1 MMSSEFIKS
10 VTESDFEYEVLAYSQ
25 NTPVIVDFWADWCKP
40 CKMLSP
46 ILEKLVDEAGGSF
59 RLAKVDADVNPNL
72 VLKYSIRSIPTVLAF
87 SQGNRISDFAGLQPE
102 SRVREFINQIL
113 PPSPAS
119 LLVQKGDSLLAM
131 GELERSRQAYDE
143 AIHITEDYPGALLG
157 LMKID
162 LLEGNAPAAR
172 ASLRVFPACKEY
184 NEAERL
190 LPLMKAMQDAV
201 SGSLP
206 NETDLDLA
214 FQNSIRLALRGN
226 ILACLDGLMDILRA
240 DKHFRRERGK
250 EVVLAILDLM
260 NQESEMTRNYRKE
273 LTNILF

>member
-1 MMSSEFIKS
+1 MSEHIKS

-25 NTPVIVDFWADWCKP
+25 NTPVIVDFWAEWCKP

-46 ILEKLVDEAGGSF
+46 ILEKLVDEASGAF

-72 VLKYSIRSIPTVLAF
+72 VLKYGIRSIPTVLAF
-87 SQGNRISDFAGLQPE
+87 SQGSRISDFAGLQPE
-102 SRVREFINQIL
+102 PRVREFIDQIL

-119 LLVQKGDSLLAM
+119 LMVQKGDSLLTM
-131 GELERSRQAYDE
+131 GDLEGSRQAYDE
-143 AIHITEDYPGALLG
+143 ALNITENTPGALLG
-157 LMKID
+157 LIKIN

-172 ASLRVFPACKEY
+172 TSLRVFPACKEY

-201 SGSLP
+201 SDSLP
-206 NETDLDLA
+206 DETDLDLA
-214 FQNSIRLALRGN
+214 FKTSMRLAVRGN
-226 ILACLDGLMDILRA
+226 MLASLDGLMDILRT

-250 EVVLAILDLM
+250 EVLLGILDLM
-260 NQESEMTRNYRKE
+260 DQESEMTRGYRKE

>member
-1 MMSSEFIKS
+1 MMSEHIKS

-25 NTPVIVDFWADWCKP
+25 NTPVIVDFWAEWCKP

-46 ILEKLVDEAGGSF
+46 ILEKLVGEAGGSF

-72 VLKYSIRSIPTVLAF
+72 VLKYSVRSIPTVLAF
-87 SQGNRISDFAGLQPE
+87 SQGSRISDFAGLQPE
-102 SRVREFINQIL
+102 PRVREFINQIL

-131 GELERSRQAYDE
+131 GDLEGAREAYDE
-143 AIHITEDYPGALLG
+143 ALKITEATPGALLG
-157 LMKID
+157 LIKIN

-201 SGSLP
+201 SGTLY

-214 FQNSIRLALRGN
+214 FENSMRLALRGN
-226 ILACLDGLMDILRA
+226 MLASVDGMMDILRA

-250 EVVLAILDLM
+250 EVVLAILDLLD
-260 NQESEMTRNYRKE
+260 QESELTRQYRKE

>member
-1 MMSSEFIKS
+1 MSEYIKS

-25 NTPVIVDFWADWCKP
+25 NTPVIVDFWAEWCKP
-40 CKMLSP
+40 CKLLSP
-46 ILEKLVDEAGGSF
+46 ILEKLVGEADGTF

-72 VLKYSIRSIPTVLAF
+72 VLKYSVRSIPTVLAF
-87 SQGNRISDFAGLQPE
+87 TQGNRIGEFAGLQPE
-102 SRVREFINQIL
+102 PRVRDFINQIL

-131 GELERSRQAYDE
+131 GDLKNSRQAYEE
-143 AIHITEDYPGALLG
+143 AINITPDTPGALLG
-157 LMKID
+157 LIKIN
-162 LLEGNAPAAR
+162 LREGNAPAAR

-206 NETDLDLA
+206 DETDQDLA
-214 FQNSIRLALRGN
+214 FQNSMRLAVRGN
-226 ILACLDGLMDILRA
+226 MLASLDGLMDILRT

-250 EVVLAILDLM
+250 EVVLGILDLLD
-260 NQESEMTRNYRKE
+260 QESDLTRDYRKE

>member
-1 MMSSEFIKS
+1 MSEYIKA

-25 NTPVIVDFWADWCKP
+25 NTPVIVDFWAEWCKP

-46 ILEKLVDEAGGSF
+46 LLEKLVDEANGAF

-72 VLKYSIRSIPTVLAF
+72 VLKYGVRSIPTVLAF
-87 SQGNRISDFAGLQPE
+87 SQGSRISEFAGLQPE
-102 SRVREFINQIL
+102 TRVREFINQIL
-113 PPSPAS
+113 PPSPAN

-131 GELERSRQAYDE
+131 GELEGSRQAYEE
-143 AIHITEDYPGALLG
+143 ALHITENTPGALLG
-157 LMKID
+157 LIKIN

-206 NETDLDLA
+206 AETDLDIA
-214 FQNSIRLALRGN
+214 FTNSMRLAVRGN
-226 ILACLDGLMDILRA
+226 MPASLDGMMDVLRA
-240 DKHFRRERGK
+240 NKHFRRERGK
-250 EVVLAILDLM
+250 EVVLGILDLM
-260 NQESEMTRNYRKE
+260 DQESDLTRDYRKE

>member
-1 MMSSEFIKS
+1 MSEYIKA

-25 NTPVIVDFWADWCKP
+25 NTPVIVDFWAEWCKP

-46 ILEKLVDEAGGSF
+46 LLEKLVDEANGAF

-72 VLKYSIRSIPTVLAF
+72 VLKYGVRSIPTVLAF
-87 SQGNRISDFAGLQPE
+87 SQGSRISEFAGLQPE
-102 SRVREFINQIL
+102 PRVREFINQIL

-131 GELERSRQAYDE
+131 GELEGSRQAYDE
-143 AIHITEDYPGALLG
+143 ALKITENTPGALLG
-157 LMKID
+157 LIKID

-201 SGSLP
+201 SDSLP
-206 NETDLDLA
+206 ADTDLDMA
-214 FQNSIRLALRGN
+214 FKNSMRLAVRGN
-226 ILACLDGLMDILRA
+226 LLASLDGLMDILRA

-250 EVVLAILDLM
+250 EVVLGILDLM
-260 NQESEMTRNYRKE
+260 DQESDLTRGYRKE

>member
-1 MMSSEFIKS
+1 MMSEHIKS

-25 NTPVIVDFWADWCKP
+25 NTPVIVDFWAEWCKP

-46 ILEKLVDEAGGSF
+46 ILEKLVGEASGSF

-72 VLKYSIRSIPTVLAF
+72 VLKYSVRSIPTVLAF
-87 SQGNRISDFAGLQPE
+87 SQGSRISDFAGLQPE
-102 SRVREFINQIL
+102 PRVREFINQIL

-131 GELERSRQAYDE
+131 GDLEGAREAYDE
-143 AIHITEDYPGALLG
+143 ALKITEATPGALLG
-157 LMKID
+157 LIKIN

-201 SGSLP
+201 SGTLYK
-206 NETDLDLA
+206 ETDLDLA
-214 FQNSIRLALRGN
+214 FENSMRLALRGN
-226 ILACLDGLMDILRA
+226 MLASVDGMMDILRA

-250 EVVLAILDLM
+250 EVVLAILDLLD
-260 NQESEMTRNYRKE
+260 QESELTRQYRKE

>member
-1 MMSSEFIKS
+1 MMSEYIKS

-25 NTPVIVDFWADWCKP
+25 NTPVIVDFWAEWCKP

-46 ILEKLVDEAGGSF
+46 ILEKLVDEADGSF

-72 VLKYSIRSIPTVLAF
+72 VLKYSVRSIPTVLAF
-87 SQGNRISDFAGLQPE
+87 SQGSRISEFAGLQPE
-102 SRVREFINQIL
+102 PRVREFINQIL

-119 LLVQKGDSLLAM
+119 LMVQKGDSLLAM
-131 GELERSRQAYDE
+131 GDLKRSRKAYDE
-143 AIHITEDYPGALLG
+143 ALEITADTPGALLG
-157 LMKID
+157 LIKIN
-162 LLEGNAPAAR
+162 LLEGNAPAAK

-214 FQNSIRLALRGN
+214 FQNSMRLAQRGN
-226 ILACLDGLMDILRA
+226 MLASVDGMMDILRT

-250 EVVLAILDLM
+250 EVLLAMLDLM
-260 NQESEMTRNYRKE
+260 DQESDLTRQYRKE
-273 LTNILF
+273 LTSILF

>member
-1 MMSSEFIKS
+1 MSDYIKA

-25 NTPVIVDFWADWCKP
+25 NTPVIVDFWAEWCKP

-46 ILEKLVDEAGGSF
+46 LLEKLVDEANGAF

-72 VLKYSIRSIPTVLAF
+72 VLKYGVRSIPTVLAF
-87 SQGNRISDFAGLQPE
+87 SQGSRISEFAGLQPE
-102 SRVREFINQIL
+102 PRVREFINQIL

-131 GELERSRQAYDE
+131 GDLEGSRQAYDE
-143 AIHITEDYPGALLG
+143 ALKITENTPGALLG
-157 LMKID
+157 LIKID

-201 SGSLP
+201 SDSLP
-206 NETDLDLA
+206 ADTDLDMA
-214 FQNSIRLALRGN
+214 FKNSMRLAVRGN
-226 ILACLDGLMDILRA
+226 LLASLDGLMDILRA

-250 EVVLAILDLM
+250 EVVLGILDLM
-260 NQESEMTRNYRKE
+260 DQESDLTRGYRKE

>member
-1 MMSSEFIKS
+1 MSEYIKS

-25 NTPVIVDFWADWCKP
+25 NTPVIVDFWAEWCKP

-46 ILEKLVDEAGGSF
+46 ILEKLVDEASGAF

-72 VLKYSIRSIPTVLAF
+72 VLKYGIRSIPTVLAF
-87 SQGNRISDFAGLQPE
+87 SQGSRISDFAGLQPE
-102 SRVREFINQIL
+102 PRVREFIDQIL

-119 LLVQKGDSLLAM
+119 LLVQKGNSLLAM
-131 GELERSRQAYDE
+131 GDLEGSRQAYDE
-143 AIHITEDYPGALLG
+143 ALHVTENTPGALLG
-157 LMKID
+157 LIKIN

-172 ASLRVFPACKEY
+172 TSLRVFPACKEY

-201 SGSLP
+201 SDNLP
-206 NETDLDLA
+206 DETDLDLA
-214 FQNSIRLALRGN
+214 FKTSMRLAVRGN
-226 ILACLDGLMDILRA
+226 MLASLDGLMDILRT

-250 EVVLAILDLM
+250 EVVLGILDLM
-260 NQESEMTRNYRKE
+260 DQESEMTRGYRKE

>member
-1 MMSSEFIKS
+1 MMSEYIKS

-25 NTPVIVDFWADWCKP
+25 NTPVIVDFWAEWCKP
-40 CKMLSP
+40 CKMLTP
-46 ILEKLVDEAGGSF
+46 ILEKLVDEAGGTF

-72 VLKYSIRSIPTVLAF
+72 VLKYSVRSIPTVLAF
-87 SQGNRISDFAGLQPE
+87 SQGSRISEFAGLQPE
-102 SRVREFINQIL
+102 PRVKEFINQIL

-131 GELERSRQAYDE
+131 GDLESSRQAYDE
-143 AIHITEDYPGALLG
+143 ALKITEETPGALLG
-157 LMKID
+157 LIKIN

-184 NEAERL
+184 SEAERL

-206 NETDLDLA
+206 NDTDLDLA
-214 FQNSIRLALRGN
+214 FQNSLRLALRGN
-226 ILACLDGLMDILRA
+226 ILACLDGMMDILRT

-250 EVVLAILDLM
+250 EVVLAILDLLD
-260 NQESEMTRNYRKE
+260 QESELTRQYRKE

>member
-1 MMSSEFIKS
+1 MMSEHIKS

-25 NTPVIVDFWADWCKP
+25 NTPVIVDFWAEWCKP

-46 ILEKLVDEAGGSF
+46 ILEKLVGEAGGSF

-72 VLKYSIRSIPTVLAF
+72 VLKYSVRSIPTVLAF
-87 SQGNRISDFAGLQPE
+87 SQGSRISDFAGLQPE
-102 SRVREFINQIL
+102 PRVREFINQIL

-131 GELERSRQAYDE
+131 GDLEGAREAYDE
-143 AIHITEDYPGALLG
+143 ALKITEATPGALLG
-157 LMKID
+157 LIKIN

-201 SGSLP
+201 SGTLYK
-206 NETDLDLA
+206 ETDLDLA
-214 FQNSIRLALRGN
+214 FENSMRLALRGN
-226 ILACLDGLMDILRA
+226 MLASVDGMMDILRA

-250 EVVLAILDLM
+250 EVVLAILDLLD
-260 NQESEMTRNYRKE
+260 QESELTRQYRKE

>member
-1 MMSSEFIKS
+1 MMSEHIKS

-25 NTPVIVDFWADWCKP
+25 NTPVIVDFWAEWCKP

-46 ILEKLVDEAGGSF
+46 ILEKLVGEAGGSF

-72 VLKYSIRSIPTVLAF
+72 VLKYSVRSIPTVLAF
-87 SQGNRISDFAGLQPE
+87 SQGSRISDFAGLQPE
-102 SRVREFINQIL
+102 PRVREFINQIL

-131 GELERSRQAYDE
+131 GDLEGAREAYDE
-143 AIHITEDYPGALLG
+143 ALKITEATPGALLG
-157 LMKID
+157 LIKIN

-201 SGSLP
+201 SGTLY

-214 FQNSIRLALRGN
+214 FENSMRLALRGN
-226 ILACLDGLMDILRA
+226 MFASVDGMMDILRA

-250 EVVLAILDLM
+250 EVVLAILDLLD
-260 NQESEMTRNYRKE
+260 QESELTRQYRKE

>member
-1 MMSSEFIKS
+1 MMSEYIKA

-25 NTPVIVDFWADWCKP
+25 NTPVIVDFWAEWCKP

-46 ILEKLVDEAGGSF
+46 LLEKLVDEANGAF

-72 VLKYSIRSIPTVLAF
+72 VLKYGVRSIPTVLAF
-87 SQGNRISDFAGLQPE
+87 SQGSRISEFAGLQPE
-102 SRVREFINQIL
+102 ARVREFINQIL

-131 GELERSRQAYDE
+131 GDLEGSRQAYDE
-143 AIHITEDYPGALLG
+143 ALQITENTPGALLG
-157 LMKID
+157 LIKIN

-206 NETDLDLA
+206 AETDLDMA
-214 FQNSIRLALRGN
+214 FTNSMRLALRGN
-226 ILACLDGLMDILRA
+226 MLASLDGMMDILRA

-250 EVVLAILDLM
+250 EVVLGILDLM
-260 NQESEMTRNYRKE
+260 DQESDLTRDYRKE

>member
-1 MMSSEFIKS
+1 MMSEHIKS

-25 NTPVIVDFWADWCKP
+25 NTPVIVDFWAEWCKP
-40 CKMLSP
+40 CKVLSP
-46 ILEKLVDEAGGSF
+46 ILEKLVGEAGGSF

-72 VLKYSIRSIPTVLAF
+72 VLKYSVRSIPTVLAF
-87 SQGNRISDFAGLQPE
+87 SQGSRISDFAGLQPE
-102 SRVREFINQIL
+102 PRVREFINQIL

-131 GELERSRQAYDE
+131 GDLEGAREAYDE
-143 AIHITEDYPGALLG
+143 ALKITEATPGALLG
-157 LMKID
+157 LIKIN

-201 SGSLP
+201 SGTLYK
-206 NETDLDLA
+206 ETDLDLA
-214 FQNSIRLALRGN
+214 FENSMRLALRGN
-226 ILACLDGLMDILRA
+226 MLASADGMMDILRA

-250 EVVLAILDLM
+250 EVVLAILDLLD
-260 NQESEMTRNYRKE
+260 QESELTRQYRKE

>member
-1 MMSSEFIKS
+1 MSEYIKS

-25 NTPVIVDFWADWCKP
+25 NTPVIVDFWAEWCKP

-46 ILEKLVDEAGGSF
+46 MLEKLVDEASGAF

-72 VLKYSIRSIPTVLAF
+72 VLKYGIRSIPTVVAF
-87 SQGNRISDFAGLQPE
+87 SQGNRISEFAGLQPE
-102 SRVREFINQIL
+102 PRIREFINQIL

-119 LLVQKGDSLLAM
+119 LLVQKGDSLLAV
-131 GELERSRQAYDE
+131 GDLEGSRQAYEE
-143 AIHITEDYPGALLG
+143 AIHITAEIPGALLG
-157 LMKID
+157 LIKIN

-206 NETDLDLA
+206 DESDLDLA
-214 FQNSIRLALRGN
+214 FQNSMLLAVRGN
-226 ILACLDGLMDILRA
+226 MLATLDGMMDILRT

-250 EVVLAILDLM
+250 EVVLGILDLM
-260 NQESEMTRNYRKE
+260 DQESEMTRQYRKE
-273 LTNILF
+273 LTSILF

>member
-1 MMSSEFIKS
+1 MMSEHIKS

-25 NTPVIVDFWADWCKP
+25 NTPVIVDFWAEWCKP

-46 ILEKLVDEAGGSF
+46 ILEKLVGEAGGSF

-72 VLKYSIRSIPTVLAF
+72 VLKYSVRSIPTVLAF
-87 SQGNRISDFAGLQPE
+87 SQGSRISDFAGLQPE
-102 SRVREFINQIL
+102 PRVREFINQIL

-131 GELERSRQAYDE
+131 GDLEGSREAYDE
-143 AIHITEDYPGALLG
+143 ALKITEGTPGALLG
-157 LMKID
+157 LIKIN

-201 SGSLP
+201 SGTLY

-214 FQNSIRLALRGN
+214 FQNSMRLALRGN
-226 ILACLDGLMDILRA
+226 MFASVDGMMDILRA

-250 EVVLAILDLM
+250 EVVLAILDLLD
-260 NQESEMTRNYRKE
+260 QESELTRQYRKE

>member
-1 MMSSEFIKS
+1 MMSEYIRS

-25 NTPVIVDFWADWCKP
+25 NTPVIVDFWAEWCKP

-46 ILEKLVDEAGGSF
+46 ILEKLADEANGSF

-72 VLKYSIRSIPTVLAF
+72 VLKYSVRSIPTVLAF
-87 SQGNRISDFAGLQPE
+87 SQGSRISEFAGLQPE
-102 SRVREFINQIL
+102 PRVREFISQIL

-131 GELERSRQAYDE
+131 GNLEGSRKAYDE
-143 AIHITEDYPGALLG
+143 ALEITPETPGAMLG
-157 LMKID
+157 LIKIN

-214 FQNSIRLALRGN
+214 FQNSMRLALRGN
-226 ILACLDGLMDILRA
+226 MLASLDGLFDILRT

-260 NQESEMTRNYRKE
+260 DQESDLTRQYRKE
-273 LTNILF
+273 LTSILF